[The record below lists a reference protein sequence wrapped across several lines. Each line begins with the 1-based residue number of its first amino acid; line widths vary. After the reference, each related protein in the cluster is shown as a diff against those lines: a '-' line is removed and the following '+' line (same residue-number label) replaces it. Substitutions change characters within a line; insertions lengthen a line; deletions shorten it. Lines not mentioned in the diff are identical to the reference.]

1 MSRSTLRQLLVS
13 EDNSVIISV
22 CRLRLSVVVSVRFI
36 EALLFCGFL
45 VFINIEYMFWCVSF
59 EFSVKY
65 FVSIIPETVIC

>member
-1 MSRSTLRQLLVS
+1 
-13 EDNSVIISV
+13 
-22 CRLRLSVVVSVRFI
+22 LSVVVSVRFI
-36 EALLFCGFL
+36 EALLFYGFL